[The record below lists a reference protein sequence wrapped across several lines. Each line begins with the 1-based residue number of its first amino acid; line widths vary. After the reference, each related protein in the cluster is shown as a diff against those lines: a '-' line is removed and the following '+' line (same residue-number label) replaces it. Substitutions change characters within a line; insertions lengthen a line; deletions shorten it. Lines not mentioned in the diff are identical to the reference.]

1 MSTLLYLLQ
10 LASPSLPV
18 GAYSYSE
25 AIETLVSQEKITDAV
40 TLERWIR
47 AELKWGSIGLD
58 VAIISR
64 LYSDSSRLDYWN
76 SWLSAARETQELKEQ
91 SHQMGFSLLR
101 LINTIEPTLASQLN
115 KQLNQEEVNF
125 AITYSALASYWQIPV
140 EDAILGYLHSWVSN
154 LVAAGLKLI
163 PLGQSEAQKILLSLA
178 PNIIDKAQYILTAK
192 ELPYSCSWGLSLASM
207 EHANLYSRLF
217 RS

>member
-25 AIETLVSQEKITDAV
+25 AIETLVSQEKITDAA

-76 SWLSAARETQELKEQ
+76 SWLSAVRETQELKEQ

-101 LINTIEPTLASQLN
+101 LISTIEPTLASQLN
-115 KQLNQEEVNF
+115 EQLNQEEVNF
-125 AITYSALASYWQIPV
+125 AIAYSALASYWRIPLK
-140 EDAILGYLHSWVSN
+140 DAILGYLHSWVSN

>member
-25 AIETLVSQEKITDAV
+25 AIETLVSQEKITDAI
-40 TLERWIR
+40 TLESWIR

-76 SWLSAARETQELKEQ
+76 SWLSAVRETQELKEQ

-101 LINTIEPTLASQLN
+101 LISTIEPTLASQLN
-115 KQLNQEEVNF
+115 EQLNQEEVNF
-125 AITYSALASYWQIPV
+125 AITYSALASYWQIPLK
-140 EDAILGYLHSWVSN
+140 DAILGYLHSWVSN
-154 LVAAGLKLI
+154 LVAAGLKLV

>member
-25 AIETLVSQEKITDAV
+25 AIETLVSQEKITDAA

-76 SWLSAARETQELKEQ
+76 SWLSAVRETQELKEQ

-101 LINTIEPTLASQLN
+101 LISTIEPTLASQLN
-115 KQLNQEEVNF
+115 EQLNQEEVNF

>member
-25 AIETLVSQEKITDAV
+25 AIETLVSQEKITDAA

-76 SWLSAARETQELKEQ
+76 SWLSAVRETQELKEQ

-101 LINTIEPTLASQLN
+101 LISTIEPTLASQLDE
-115 KQLNQEEVNF
+115 QLNQEEVNF
-125 AITYSALASYWQIPV
+125 AIAYSALASYWQIPV

-154 LVAAGLKLI
+154 LVAAGVKLV